1 VARAAP
7 LLGNRMGKFRFR
19 SHLDKVVF
27 VLVVMV
33 GAVVAAVLD
42 VRAIEGAMASGQ
54 FGLTAGIAAA
64 APLPAPPAA
73 AASAADWQETL
84 VARVSRLLRRGRAA
98 T

>member
-1 VARAAP
+1 
-7 LLGNRMGKFRFR
+7 MGKFRFR

-27 VLVVMV
+27 VLLVMA

-42 VRAIEGAMASGQ
+42 VRAIEAAMASGQ
-54 FGLTAGIAAA
+54 FGLGAGIAAA

-73 AASAADWQETL
+73 AASAADWQETA